1 MYNYEKSFAHDPY
14 APEEKSQ
21 SFLLLISNPEFK
33 QNEFTV
39 TLPEELSHVDITDR
53 YTKKKVTVKDRK
65 VTMNLEPFSFAVLEV
80 TASE

>member
-1 MYNYEKSFAHDPY
+1 
-14 APEEKSQ
+14 
-21 SFLLLISNPEFK
+21 
-33 QNEFTV
+33 V